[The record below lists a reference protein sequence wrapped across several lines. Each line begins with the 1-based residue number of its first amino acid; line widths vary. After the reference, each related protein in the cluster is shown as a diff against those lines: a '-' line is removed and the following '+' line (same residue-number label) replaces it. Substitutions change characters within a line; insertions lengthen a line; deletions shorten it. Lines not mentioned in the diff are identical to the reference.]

1 MTLHPALAVRPFS
14 NCLPL
19 LLFSPEAFSPN
30 SQRCRPLCSISRP
43 LLFLLFRTRTEYCL
57 SPFPDLLLS
66 PSPLLFLPFRTE
78 AILSTSVLQ
87 RGAPYLVP
95 VSASSPLPPLLHPFG
110 VSFPPPFF
118 FVSPSGRRFRSR
130 RPLSKRGPNSGRA
143 LAVILI
149 EVPPESK
156 GSGAEMRSVNNE
168 PPKTGK
174 QTPRNPTAEE
184 ETQRRRKE
192 RKRTEWR
199 KKKNEKSTKAKKEG
213 ST

>member
-30 SQRCRPLCSISRP
+30 PQRCRPLCSISRP

-110 VSFPPPFF
+110 VYFPPLSFF
-118 FVSPSGRRFRSR
+118 FPPFRTSLPLTAPSLETRPKLGSSPGGNLDRGSSR
-130 RPLSKRGPNSGRA
+130 
-143 LAVILI
+143 V
-149 EVPPESK
+149 
-156 GSGAEMRSVNNE
+156 
-168 PPKTGK
+168 
-174 QTPRNPTAEE
+174 
-184 ETQRRRKE
+184 
-192 RKRTEWR
+192 
-199 KKKNEKSTKAKKEG
+199 
-213 ST
+213 

>member
-66 PSPLLFLPFRTE
+66 PAPLLFLPFRTE

-95 VSASSPLPPLLHPFG
+95 VSASSPLFLLSFTLSVFLSLLPSFLFPLPDVASAHGAL
-110 VSFPPPFF
+110 
-118 FVSPSGRRFRSR
+118 SR
-130 RPLSKRGPNSGRA
+130 
-143 LAVILI
+143 
-149 EVPPESK
+149 
-156 GSGAEMRSVNNE
+156 NE
-168 PPKTGK
+168 A
-174 QTPRNPTAEE
+174 QTRVEP
-184 ETQRRRKE
+184 
-192 RKRTEWR
+192 WR
-199 KKKNEKSTKAKKEG
+199 
-213 ST
+213 